1 MGSSYICTSTKNMQR
16 QYSNDFPYLKLVK
29 GKNNFRCLVKED
41 FVTNRIYKCRIC
53 SRIGNISTN
62 SECSHRSVEYGP
74 CMTNKNFKDV
84 GCKYRTFLRDY
95 EISEKWTREE
105 KISIS
110 YDTTLHYQN
119 DYPEWYILRT
129 FKLFRQIHNGDHV
142 DILTSLISL

>member
-1 MGSSYICTSTKNMQR
+1 M
-16 QYSNDFPYLKLVK
+16 K

-41 FVTNRIYKCRIC
+41 FVTNQIYKCGIC

-95 EISEKWTREE
+95 EISEK
-105 KISIS
+105 
-110 YDTTLHYQN
+110 
-119 DYPEWYILRT
+119 
-129 FKLFRQIHNGDHV
+129 
-142 DILTSLISL
+142 